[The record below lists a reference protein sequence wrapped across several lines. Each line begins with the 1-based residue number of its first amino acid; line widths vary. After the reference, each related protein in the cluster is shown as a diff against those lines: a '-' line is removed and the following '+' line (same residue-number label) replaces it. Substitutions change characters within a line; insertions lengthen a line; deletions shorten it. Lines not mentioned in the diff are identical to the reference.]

1 MRQILKR
8 LDFSDKEID
17 IYLATLK
24 LGSASFSELAKFAG
38 TKRPTTY
45 EILEKLKGKGLVS
58 FGKKKGKKIFV
69 AEDPEKILGLIEQE
83 KEEVF
88 KKEED
93 AKNVLPKL
101 KALTRKDTTMPLVK
115 YYEGKEGI
123 WNIVEDLVK
132 SKEENW
138 IIATGK
144 IYDVLGLKQFTK
156 RIVLKRR
163 QSGVKLNIIA
173 DHHPGN
179 IKGYQANEY
188 FREYRFLPGTI
199 DLNSTVYVYENKV
212 ALIFFKEPLSG
223 IIIENK
229 ELFLVFKFMFDSLW
243 KELEGKN
250 MPEGEVRKNIYDN
263 LFVKDHPKN

>member
-8 LDFSDKEID
+8 LDFSSKEID
-17 IYLATLK
+17 VYLTALK
-24 LGSASFSELAKFAG
+24 LGSASFAELAKFAG
-38 TKRPTTY
+38 TKRSTTY
-45 EILEKLKGKGLVS
+45 EILEKLKERGLVS
-58 FGKKKGKKIFV
+58 FSRKKSKKIFV
-69 AEDPEKILGLIEQE
+69 VEDPEKILRFIEQE
-83 KEEVF
+83 KEEVL

-93 AKNVLPKL
+93 VKNILPKL
-101 KALTRKDTTMPLVK
+101 KALTKKDTTIPLIK
-115 YYEGKEGI
+115 YYEGKEGV
-123 WNIVEDLVK
+123 WNIVEDLVR

-144 IYDVLGLKQFTK
+144 IYDILGLKQFTK

-179 IKGYQANEY
+179 IKGYKANEY

-199 DLNSTVYVYENKV
+199 DLNSTVYVYDNKV

-229 ELFLVFKFMFDSLW
+229 ELFLVFRFMFDSLW

-250 MPEGEVRKNIYDN
+250 MPEGEMRKSICD
-263 LFVKDHPKN
+263 KS